1 MLASLADSSISDG
14 EHIVVVL
21 VIGPGAYVSGV
32 MEIYVVQATD
42 HMSTFV
48 PLAGSPPDNA
58 TRALRLMPDSMR

>member
-32 MEIYVVQATD
+32 METV
-42 HMSTFV
+42 SC
-48 PLAGSPPDNA
+48 
-58 TRALRLMPDSMR
+58 RLQTT